1 MDHLAQDLT
10 VALEESESCGTIN
23 IINGSKWGMRR
34 RTRSAG
40 NLRKPFIYNPIVSVS
55 KYNFSELFFN
65 KQGDEHHSDGSSSS
79 NSELRPDKHRNKL
92 VSFHQSD
99 SDDMSISIA
108 VAKALNSKASLRMKH
123 PLNSFFRGE
132 YVLLSHLSNIYIM
145 SFRVDPILA
154 ANELTIGGILQ
165 SSSDQI
171 LVLFFVIFTIF
182 CSKFIFHSSVHILNK
197 IK

>member
-10 VALEESESCGTIN
+10 VALEESENCGTIN

-40 NLRKPFIYNPIVSVS
+40 NLRKPFIYNPVVSVS

-65 KQGDEHHSDGSSSS
+65 KQGDTHHSDGSSSS
-79 NSELRPDKHRNKL
+79 NSELRTDKHRNKL

-123 PLNSFFRGE
+123 PLNSLFRGK
-132 YVLLSHLSNIYIM
+132 YLLLDHIPNIDICM
-145 SFRVDPILA
+145 LLRNNQIFPRI
-154 ANELTIGGILQ
+154 ELNIERILQ

-171 LVLFFVIFTIF
+171 LV
-182 CSKFIFHSSVHILNK
+182 SA
-197 IK
+197 